1 MRAESRADI
10 DNLALVAAGS
20 QAAALG
26 AGVAV
31 NTIDVDVAAG
41 AHDLKAGV
49 SSLNV
54 AAHSANDIDTIGVGG
69 AGAGTIAAGSTAFN
83 TITGDTSAAL
93 TDSIL
98 QAADAVAVHAE
109 SDDVIGTY
117 AGQGVGAGT
126 IALGL
131 SVAMSE
137 RSGATTATVSG
148 SSVKETGTGTGTLT
162 MKSGVDDTHINN
174 AIVEQDALNVQTS
187 LEDKRTEET
196 VDGIAVAA
204 TSATTY
210 KTLTING
217 GARRPQG
224 RPRSSRMR
232 AGPKRA
238 SPVPRLNPPASSPS
252 RRVTTRTSRAYSSQR
267 AAPGG

>member
-1 MRAESRADI
+1 MKLIYGIEDKPKFSKTLVFAFQQMIAIMAATLLVPMLVSTV
-10 DNLALVAAGS
+10 NLTLDP
-20 QAAALG
+20 AAALF
-26 AGVAV
+26 
-31 NTIDVDVAAG
+31 
-41 AHDLKAGV
+41 
-49 SSLNV
+49 
-54 AAHSANDIDTIGVGG
+54 G
-69 AGAGTIAAGSTAFN
+69 AGAGTIAAAGSTAFN
-83 TITGDTSAAL
+83 TITGDTSASL

-98 QAADAVAVHAE
+98 HAADAVAVHAE

-148 SSVKETGTGTGTLT
+148 SAVKETGTGIGTLT
-162 MKSGVDDTHINN
+162 MKSGVDDTNINN

-187 LEDKRTEET
+187 LEDKRAEEKM
-196 VDGIAVAA
+196 DGIAVSA

-217 GARRPQG
+217 GG
-224 RPRSSRMR
+224 VS
-232 AGPKRA
+232 
-238 SPVPRLNPPASSPS
+238 
-252 RRVTTRTSRAYSSQR
+252 
-267 AAPGG
+267 